1 MSARAGCSIVVT
13 MPTETDLPSWRD
25 GAARSRILDFV
36 AGVDDD
42 RVAATDRIA
51 VFDHDGTLWCERP
64 MPVQLHFIVERWV
77 RAATL
82 DPGLAAHEPYASA
95 VAGDFRW
102 LTGVVERH
110 YAGDDTD
117 VRTVLAAIVAGMKGI
132 TVDEYAAD
140 VTDFLATT
148 ENPALHRLFREL
160 SYAPM
165 LELVRFLER
174 HGFAVY
180 IASGGDRDFMRPFAP
195 EIYGLSADRVIG
207 SSLGLDWRESE
218 TGGDI
223 VYGDS
228 FGFLDDGPEKPVRIW
243 SRVGK
248 RPLIAGGNAN
258 GDIPMLR
265 FAAGAGTGLALL
277 VHHDD
282 AEREFAYNG
291 GSEQALA
298 EAARRG
304 WTVVSMRDDWE
315 TVFAAP

>member
-1 MSARAGCSIVVT
+1 MRALPACSIVDC
-13 MPTETDLPSWRD
+13 MPTHTELPSWRD
-25 GAARSRILDFV
+25 GDARTRILSFV
-36 AGVDDD
+36 AAVDDND
-42 RVAATDRIA
+42 VPSSDRIA
-51 VFDHDGTLWCERP
+51 VFDNDGTLWCERP

-82 DPGLAAHEPYASA
+82 DPGLAAHEPYTSA
-95 VAGDFRW
+95 LAGDFRW
-102 LTGVVERH
+102 LGGVVERH

-117 VRTVLAAIVAGMKGI
+117 VRTVVAAIVADMKGV

-140 VTDFLATT
+140 VTAFLATT

-165 LELVRFLER
+165 LELVRYLER

-207 SSLGLDWRESE
+207 SSLGLSWRESE
-218 TGGDI
+218 AGGDI

-265 FAAGAGTGLALL
+265 FAAGDGAGLAL
-277 VHHDD
+277 VVQHDD
-282 AEREFAYNG
+282 ADREFAYDR
-291 GSEQALA
+291 GSERALA
-298 EAARRG
+298 EAAARG